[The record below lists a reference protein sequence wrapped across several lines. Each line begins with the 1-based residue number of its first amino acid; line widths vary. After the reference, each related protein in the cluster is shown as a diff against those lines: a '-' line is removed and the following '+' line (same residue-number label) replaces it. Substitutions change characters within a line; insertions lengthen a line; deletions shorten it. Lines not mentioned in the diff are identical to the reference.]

1 MDNTDVLLGGLAG
14 GDKALD
20 AAQIE
25 PNMKRDQDSTD
36 DFEHLERDPKR
47 DSPQKQQAAATRSF
61 LDMER
66 EFLMDAPRAPS
77 ADHIADKF
85 TDSESDADTAGES
98 PMHRPVQPAPRTP
111 EPLLDLTPVMAPA
124 PAPAPAPLDPAP
136 ASAPAPVEAPSPVP
150 TPLDIPLPEKPQPAA
165 TPEPQ
170 PEPPKSELPKPEPPK
185 PEPPK
190 QELPKPEP
198 PKPEL
203 PKPEPAKREPSPPP
217 KASPPEPSR
226 PTAHVIEAEVIFCQ
240 MGLDSRHM
248 THNDEGLWKAHNVDN
263 EVIPNMKQQR
273 RGCCAGVA
281 GVRRSA
287 AEVAKRQER

>member
-1 MDNTDVLLGGLAG
+1 MDSTDALLGGLAG

-47 DSPQKQQAAATRSF
+47 DSPQKQQSAATRSF

-98 PMHRPVQPAPRTP
+98 PMHRPVLPRTP

-124 PAPAPAPLDPAP
+124 PASAPAPSAPAPSVP
-136 ASAPAPVEAPSPVP
+136 ASAPALVEAPSPVP
-150 TPLDIPLPEKPQPAA
+150 TPLDITLPEKPKPAA
-165 TPEPQ
+165 TPEPEPEASK
-170 PEPPKSELPKPEPPK
+170 PEPPKSELPKPELPK

-190 QELPKPEP
+190 PELIKVELPKPEP

-203 PKPEPAKREPSPPP
+203 PKPEPPKPEPVKRELSPPP

-240 MGLDSRHM
+240 MGLGKSFRY
-248 THNDEGLWKAHNVDN
+248 LLKVD
-263 EVIPNMKQQR
+263 
-273 RGCCAGVA
+273 
-281 GVRRSA
+281 VRVS
-287 AEVAKRQER
+287 